1 MSPFLIKAVE
11 KELGMTTSA
20 GLEVDSLPPGLK
32 TLSNKP
38 QLRQLLNSE
47 YLKTSFES
55 SEAFLYSLTFAR
67 SRWT

>member
-47 YLKTSFES
+47 Y
-55 SEAFLYSLTFAR
+55 
-67 SRWT
+67 